1 MTSSLM
7 PRGHLQRVSSSAV
20 TLDLRTGRV
29 KVVALCGNMAH
40 EIARLNPEAAVARVK
55 LIQNREDIAP
65 EHYALFDELA
75 ALRGRISGPSSVTLH
90 SPGLAK
96 PWNQISEFLHRESIV
111 EPQHA
116 ELAVCAT
123 AREFDCP
130 YVWAAH
136 VPNARRAGVSEDAL
150 DAVAH
155 DKGLDALSPS
165 EAAVVRFV
173 RQIVRER
180 RVEDGV
186 FDALLQAHG
195 PRWMVEFTAW
205 IGRYSALACIL
216 NGFEVSPA
224 GGAEVL
230 PPSERDEA
238 PQHVRPPQPAPRIPL
253 LTDRAQVPPADHAL
267 FDAIA
272 EGRGSV
278 RGPFALLLH
287 SPALCQA
294 VLDLSIYLRRDDFL
308 RAATRELA
316 VIATA
321 RERDCPYVW
330 AAHAPAARK
339 EGVPDDV
346 VALVRDRGELD
357 VLSEADRD
365 IVDLARQLFAITAST
380 RPCSSAC

>member
-1 MTSSLM
+1 M
-7 PRGHLQRVSSSAV
+7 PRIQ
-20 TLDLRTGRV
+20 
-29 KVVALCGNMAH
+29 
-40 EIARLNPEAAVARVK
+40 
-55 LIQNREDIAP
+55 LIQNREDIAQ
-65 EHYALFDELA
+65 EHHALFDELA

-224 GGAEVL
+224 SGAEAL
-230 PPSERDEA
+230 PP
-238 PQHVRPPQPAPRIPL
+238 PA
-253 LTDRAQVPPADHAL
+253 
-267 FDAIA
+267 
-272 EGRGSV
+272 
-278 RGPFALLLH
+278 
-287 SPALCQA
+287 
-294 VLDLSIYLRRDDFL
+294 RRL
-308 RAATRELA
+308 RALKR
-316 VIATA
+316 
-321 RERDCPYVW
+321 
-330 AAHAPAARK
+330 
-339 EGVPDDV
+339 
-346 VALVRDRGELD
+346 
-357 VLSEADRD
+357 
-365 IVDLARQLFAITAST
+365 ITSHGFPFLI
-380 RPCSSAC
+380 PCS

>member
-1 MTSSLM
+1 
-7 PRGHLQRVSSSAV
+7 
-20 TLDLRTGRV
+20 
-29 KVVALCGNMAH
+29 
-40 EIARLNPEAAVARVK
+40 
-55 LIQNREDIAP
+55 
-65 EHYALFDELA
+65 
-75 ALRGRISGPSSVTLH
+75 VTLH

-123 AREFDCP
+123 AREFDCA

-136 VPNARRAGVSEDAL
+136 VPNARRAGVSQDAL

-155 DKGLDALSPS
+155 DKGLDALSPD

-186 FDALLQAHG
+186 FDALIQAHSA
-195 PRWMVEFTAW
+195 RWMVEFTAW
-205 IGRYSALACIL
+205 VGRYSALACIL
-216 NGFEVSPA
+216 NGFEVSTA
-224 GGAEVL
+224 SAAEAL
-230 PPSERDEA
+230 PPPARHETLK
-238 PQHVRPPQPAPRIPL
+238 HVRPPRPAPRIPL
-253 LTDRAQVPPADHAL
+253 LTDRAQLPPADHDL

-294 VLDLSIYLRRDDFL
+294 VLDLSIYLRRDDFVP
-308 RAATRELA
+308 AATREPA

-346 VALVRDRGELD
+346 VALMRDRGALD
-357 VLSEADRD
+357 GLPQADRD
-365 IVDLARQLFAITAST
+365 VVDLVRQLLRHHQVDQALFDRLMDAHTLPGLVELTAVIGHYLFVT
-380 RPCSSAC
+380 TILNACEVAPVPGAEALPL